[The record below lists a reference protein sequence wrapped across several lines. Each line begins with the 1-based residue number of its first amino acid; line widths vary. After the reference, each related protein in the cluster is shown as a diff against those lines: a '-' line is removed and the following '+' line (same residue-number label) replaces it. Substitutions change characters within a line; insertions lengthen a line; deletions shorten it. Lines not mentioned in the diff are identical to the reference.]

1 MLNGD
6 TDTVGNS
13 YTPQNTY
20 CTFYFYVLIISSNMI
35 SIKNRYS
42 RGKLAL
48 SQPFKAIMFG
58 DTYALDKQFKAL
70 LQ

>member
-1 MLNGD
+1 
-6 TDTVGNS
+6 
-13 YTPQNTY
+13 
-20 CTFYFYVLIISSNMI
+20 MI